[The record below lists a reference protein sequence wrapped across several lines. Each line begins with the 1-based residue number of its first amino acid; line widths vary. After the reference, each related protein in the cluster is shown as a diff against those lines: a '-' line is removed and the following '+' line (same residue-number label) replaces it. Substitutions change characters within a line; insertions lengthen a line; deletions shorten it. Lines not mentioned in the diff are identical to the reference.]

1 VEIATSTAG
10 TLEPEPP
17 PLALALAIVAE
28 AQLRGPR
35 AVDLAERAKFSISA
49 GTGGGDGTAQL
60 HYKPLEAV
68 GNKSDFPSK
77 KEFYNKTPSHNT
89 GHGTGAHWH

>member
-1 VEIATSTAG
+1 MEFATSTAG

-35 AVDLAERAKFSISA
+35 AVDLAERAKFQSA
-49 GTGGGDGTAQL
+49 QAREEATGRRNYTTSRSRQSET
-60 HYKPLEAV
+60 KKSFPL
-68 GNKSDFPSK
+68 
-77 KEFYNKTPSHNT
+77 
-89 GHGTGAHWH
+89 

>member
-1 VEIATSTAG
+1 MEIATSTAG

-35 AVDLAERAKFSISA
+35 AVDLAERAKFQSA
-49 GTGGGDGTAQL
+49 QAREEATGRRNYTRSRSRQSETKNNAL
-60 HYKPLEAV
+60 S
-68 GNKSDFPSK
+68 NKK
-77 KEFYNKTPSHNT
+77 
-89 GHGTGAHWH
+89 W